1 MSEAVMPEDVVA
13 RRIVASGQVQGV
25 FFRDCTRREAVRLG
39 VTGWVR
45 NCPDGTVEA
54 HVEGPPAAVAALV
67 RWCREG
73 PRHADVRD
81 LRVSEIEPQGCAR
94 FDIR

>member
-1 MSEAVMPEDVVA
+1 VPDQVVA
-13 RRIVASGQVQGV
+13 RRLTASGRVQGV
-25 FFRDCTRREAVRLG
+25 FFRDCTRREAARLG

-54 HVEGPPAAVAALV
+54 HVEGTSTAVAALV

-73 PRHADVRD
+73 PRHADVRE
-81 LRVSEIEPQGCAR
+81 LRVSEIEPQGCTH
-94 FDIR
+94 FEIR

>member
-1 MSEAVMPEDVVA
+1 VMSGDMVA
-13 RRIVASGQVQGV
+13 RRIVAKGHVQGV
-25 FFRDCTRREAVRLG
+25 FFRDCTRREAARLG

-54 HVEGPPAAVAALV
+54 HVEGPPTAVAALV

-73 PRHADVRD
+73 PRHADVRE
-81 LRVSEIEPQGCAR
+81 LHTSEIEPQGCAR
-94 FDIR
+94 FEIR

>member
-1 MSEAVMPEDVVA
+1 MADEVVA
-13 RRIVASGQVQGV
+13 RRILASGHVQGV
-25 FFRDCTRREAVRLG
+25 FFRDCMRREAARLG
-39 VTGWVR
+39 VRGWVR

-54 HVEGPPAAVAALV
+54 HAEGPAAAIDALV

-81 LRVSEIEPQGCAR
+81 LRVGEAEPEGCAS
-94 FDIR
+94 FEIR

>member
-1 MSEAVMPEDVVA
+1 MADEVVA
-13 RRIVASGQVQGV
+13 RSIVASGHVQGV
-25 FFRDCTRREAVRLG
+25 FFRDCTRREAARLG
-39 VTGWVR
+39 VRGWVR

-54 HVEGPPAAVAALV
+54 HAEGPAAAVDALV

-81 LRVSEIEPQGCAR
+81 LRVAEAEPQGSAG
-94 FDIR
+94 FEIR